1 MQKLKKITTLEELRT
16 AKRELQLKH
25 KVTKREIIHN
35 FGTTTTNA
43 KDFLL
48 KRVALPVGGVAAA
61 AYGIG
66 KLTGNGNEPDTAYVN
81 GQQVQLKRA
90 DDKDTALLFPLLLG
104 IGRMVFNRYKQNRM
118 VDRISHRT
126 AAAVLQG
133 DVPPPPSGGDDASHT
148 NTGRPTPSEKRAP
161 SAVQSPAPTP
171 HRATIVDGVI
181 HPVS

>member
-35 FGTTTTNA
+35 LGTTTTNA

-90 DDKDTALLFPLLLG
+90 NDKDSALLFPLLLG

-133 DVPPPPSGGDDASHT
+133 DVPPPPSGGDDASNT
-148 NTGRPTPSEKRAP
+148 TTGRATPTGTTGALSVQEPTP
-161 SAVQSPAPTP
+161 TP
-171 HRATIVDGVI
+171 RRATVVNGVI

>member
-1 MQKLKKITTLEELRT
+1 MQPLKKITTLEELRT

-25 KVTKREIIHN
+25 KVTKREIVHN
-35 FGTTTTNA
+35 LGTTTTNA

-66 KLTGNGNEPDTAYVN
+66 KLTGSKDEPDTAYVN
-81 GQQVQLKRA
+81 GQQVKLKRA
-90 DDKDTALLFPLLLG
+90 DDQNGALLFPLLLG

-133 DVPPPPSGGDDASHT
+133 DVPPPPAGGDDAT
-148 NTGRPTPSEKRAP
+148 NTTTGHPTPTDTASTVP
-161 SAVQSPAPTP
+161 TTPTP
-171 HRATIVDGVI
+171 RRATIVDGVI
-181 HPVS
+181 HPVA